1 MYVTLSHDMTI
12 SKEEKYAQLERILRG
27 RALHGAENLRA
38 FLRYVVDKSI
48 AQQEHLLKE
57 YAIATEVFGRRSAY
71 DPKVDSV
78 VRVQASRLRTKLLEY
93 YTTEGKDDPLLIE
106 LPKGQY
112 VPVFSYAQKPFNGAL
127 KSPAEDFAASEVREW
142 QRAAPLW
149 GSFLRS
155 SEPVLLV
162 FSNTVFHGNY
172 QEGMRLFN
180 SLNVIESGNAP
191 ALSQGISYPGQA
203 NAQPAA
209 VDHYT
214 GIGEVM
220 GVHYLG
226 DFFARLHQPCR
237 VKRSL
242 LLNWDD
248 AKAENI
254 VVLGS
259 PAENFF
265 LQDLPQQQDFV
276 FRWIKDEQ
284 QRNVNAI
291 ANTAPQPGEQE
302 LYLAKQFGA
311 SPSQISEDY
320 AVVSLLRG
328 LSEENRLLILAGIN
342 TFGTQAAAEYVTR
355 PEYLKDLVTHLNTA
369 APDEP
374 PQLPAYFQI
383 LLKVK
388 VNGGV
393 PIHVSYVTH
402 HVLSQ

>member
-1 MYVTLSHDMTI
+1 MDITN
-12 SKEEKYAQLERILRG
+12 EEKRTQLERILRG
-27 RALHGAENLRA
+27 QTLHGAENLRA
-38 FLRYVVDKSI
+38 FLAYVVEKSVE
-48 AQQEHLLKE
+48 QQEHLLKE
-57 YAIATEVFGRRSAY
+57 YVIATEVFGRRSGY
-71 DPKVDSV
+71 DSKVDSV
-78 VRVQASRLRTKLLEY
+78 VRVQAGRLRAKLLAY
-93 YTTEGKDDPLLIE
+93 YTTEGKDDPVIIE

-112 VPVFSYAQKPFNGAL
+112 VPVFSYAQKAVANGSS
-127 KSPAEDFAASEVREW
+127 KVSSEDHAASEVREW

-149 GSFLRS
+149 GGFLRS

-162 FSNTVFHGNY
+162 FSNTVFHGTL

-180 SLNVIESGNAP
+180 SLNVVEGENAP
-191 ALSQGISYPGQA
+191 VLTQGASYQNQPTGQ
-203 NAQPAA
+203 QAA
-209 VDHYT
+209 IDHYT

-226 DFFARLHQPCR
+226 DFFTRLHQPCR

-242 LLNWDD
+242 VLNWDD

-265 LQDLPQQQDFV
+265 LLELPQQQDFV

-284 QRNVNAI
+284 QRSVNAI
-291 ANTAPQPGEQE
+291 VNTNPQPGEQE
-302 LYLAKQFGA
+302 IYQAKLYGP
-311 SPSQISEDY
+311 SPSQVSEDY

-355 PEYLKDLVTHLNTA
+355 PEYLKDLVAHLNTA

-374 PQLPAYFQI
+374 PQLPPYFQI

>member
-1 MYVTLSHDMTI
+1 MSI
-12 SKEEKYAQLERILRG
+12 SNEEKRTQLERILQSHT
-27 RALHGAENLRA
+27 LQSSENLRA
-38 FLRYVVDKSI
+38 FLRFVVYKSVE
-48 AQQEHLLKE
+48 QQDHLLKE
-57 YAIATEVFGRRSAY
+57 YVIATEVFGRRSGY
-71 DPKVDSV
+71 DSKVDSV
-78 VRVQASRLRTKLLEY
+78 VRVQASRLRAKLLEY
-93 YTTEGKDDPLLIE
+93 YTSEGKDDPVLIE

-112 VPVFSYAQKPFNGAL
+112 VPVFSRSQKAAVNGSAVRTV
-127 KSPAEDFAASEVREW
+127 EDQSVSEIREW
-142 QRAAPLW
+142 QAAAPLW
-149 GSFLRS
+149 GQLLRS
-155 SEPVLLV
+155 NEPVLLV

-180 SLNVIESGNAP
+180 SLDVMESGGNAS
-191 ALSQGISYPGQA
+191 ALTQGNVGNPSALPMI
-203 NAQPAA
+203 
-209 VDHYT
+209 DHYT

-226 DFFARLHQPCR
+226 DFFTRMHQPCR
-237 VKRSL
+237 LKRSL

-265 LQDLPQQQDFV
+265 LLDLPQQQDFV
-276 FRWIKDEQ
+276 FRWVRDEQ
-284 QRNVNAI
+284 QRSVNAI
-291 ANTAPQPGEQE
+291 ANTNPQAGEQE
-302 LYLAKQFGA
+302 IYQAKLYGT
-311 SPSQISEDY
+311 SPSQVSEDY

-355 PEYLKDLVTHLNTA
+355 PDYLKDLVAHLNLA
-369 APDEP
+369 PPDEP

-402 HVLSQ
+402 HILNQ

>member
-1 MYVTLSHDMTI
+1 MNI
-12 SKEEKYAQLERILRG
+12 PNEEKRAQLERLLQG
-27 RALHGAENLRA
+27 QTLHNAENLRA
-38 FLRYVVDKSI
+38 FLAYVVDKAI
-48 AQQEHLLKE
+48 EQQEHLLKE
-57 YAIATEVFGRRSAY
+57 YVIATEVFGRNSGY
-71 DPKVDSV
+71 DSKVDSV

-93 YTTEGKDDPLLIE
+93 YTTEGKDDPLIIE

-112 VPVFSYAQKPFNGAL
+112 VPVFAYAQKATALVSNGHT
-127 KSPAEDFAASEVREW
+127 KSSDEIAASEVREW

-149 GSFLRS
+149 GGFLRS

-162 FSNTVFHGNY
+162 FSNTVFHGTY
-172 QEGMRLFN
+172 QDGMRLFN
-180 SLNVIESGNAP
+180 SLDVVENSENAP
-191 ALSQGISYPGQA
+191 VLTQGVSYQSQ
-203 NAQPAA
+203 QPAI
-209 VDHYT
+209 DHYT

-226 DFFARLHQPCR
+226 DFFTRLHQPCR

-242 LLNWDD
+242 VLNWDD

-265 LQDLPQQQDFV
+265 LLELPQQQDFV

-284 QRNVNAI
+284 QRSVNAI
-291 ANTAPQPGEQE
+291 VNTNPQDGEQE
-302 LYLAKQFGA
+302 TYQAKLYGP
-311 SPSQISEDY
+311 SPSQVSEDY

-355 PEYLKDLVTHLNTA
+355 PDYLKDLLAHLNTA

-374 PQLPAYFQI
+374 PQLPPYFQI